1 MRSVRLVPIVVALLA
16 AAATSSIAQQQQQQV
31 PLPMQPAPPGPYKA
45 VAVTL
50 PPRQNDAS
58 LDAFRKELGDIAKK
72 KDRAALGGK
81 IVAKGFFWQREDS
94 NDADPK
100 KSGIDNLSAALGLDA
115 PDGSGWQA
123 MENYAAEPSAAPM
136 PEMKGVVCSPAA
148 PSFDE
153 AEMEK
158 VAQSTRTDPADWAY
172 PTANGL
178 EIRAKAEAGS
188 AVVEKLGMVMVRI
201 LPEETD
207 SSGDWLKIVAPSG
220 KVGFAP
226 ASALAPFGSDQLCYQ
241 KDGGGWKIVGYVG
254 AGVGQE

>member
-1 MRSVRLVPIVVALLA
+1 MRSVRLVPIALALLV
-16 AAATSSIAQQQQQQV
+16 AAATTAGAQQQQQQL

-58 LDAFRKELGDIAKK
+58 LEAFRKELGDIAKK
-72 KDRAALGGK
+72 KDRAALAGK
-81 IVAKGFFWQREDS
+81 IVAKGFFWQREDT

-100 KSGIDNLSAALGLDA
+100 KSGIDNLAAALGLDA

-123 MENYAAEPSAAPM
+123 IENYAAEPSAAPM
-136 PEMKGVVCSPAA
+136 PDMKGVLCSPAA

-172 PTANGL
+172 PTASGL
-178 EIRAKAEAGS
+178 EIRAKAEAGA

-207 SSGDWLKIVAPSG
+207 ASGDWLKVVAPSG

-226 ASALAPFGSDQLCYQ
+226 ANALAPFGADQICYQ